1 MVTGRTDNGA
11 CARRG
16 GRRWSAGGAARR
28 SEPLPRR
35 AAVKNRHAVLV
46 KKQAKPEK
54 PRAKK
59 RKPEEEPVS
68 PAHAAV
74 APPPKLPP
82 VRTSV
87 VPRCAC
93 LAATMRPMPPAG

>member
-1 MVTGRTDNGA
+1 M
-11 CARRG
+11 
-16 GRRWSAGGAARR
+16 
-28 SEPLPRR
+28 
-35 AAVKNRHAVLV
+35 KNRHAVLV

-87 VPRCAC
+87 VPRCAFR
-93 LAATMRPMPPAG
+93 AATTAPTPPAR

>member
-1 MVTGRTDNGA
+1 VA
-11 CARRG
+11 LA
-16 GRRWSAGGAARR
+16 
-28 SEPLPRR
+28 L

-59 RKPEEEPVS
+59 RKPEEEPAS
-68 PAHAAV
+68 PVHAAV

-87 VPRCAC
+87 
-93 LAATMRPMPPAG
+93 AARRVHTARL